1 METTDKNPET
11 TKEKEKE
18 SSERKY
24 VLLHLGSIFLIMI
37 AVLIFI
43 VPGME
48 STNYG
53 IASGLVVVIALVF
66 MYALLARYFS
76 PKTKDRNPNF
86 NPYHTFFF
94 KGTVILS
101 TLLVSFGILGAFF
114 VYIEYN
120 NLFQAVGLATSVIW
134 IALFL
139 IYFMWSVY
147 HYNINYGLTDQDWQR
162 IYDAKDRYNQGF
174 PVKTSEMTTPDYN
187 PYRSQTFGLPPGTV
201 RGMIAFT
208 LLMGGMALL
217 IVSFGTQYSGVDAA
231 LLSQQFEFFETAFLM
246 MIAFYFGDKSL
257 KYLQNRWSPRAGGD
271 NQTQSNAEPG
281 KSSSESGKWSLSQP
295 QSTLDMD
302 ENAFALDDSA
312 FTARNFESENERPL
326 EDQRVSLSTSFDL
339 SPENL
344 RIPEEYVQIKDNT
357 NSKVLS
363 DMDIRKAL
371 DELEQREHVKLS
383 LPVIKAVIE
392 VESAG
397 RGHLHDGRAKILFE
411 GHKFW
416 HWLEKFEK
424 DPKAL
429 QAGNEH
435 LIYKKWTRE
444 HYQGGVKEYD
454 RLEQAKSIDPKAAV
468 YATSWGLF
476 QILGENMEHYL
487 KGRKYKN
494 EEEFEA
500 LQHES
505 EYFHFLDFLEF
516 IKTKKVRGKALMDY
530 ISEENQGNYDWESF
544 AYGYNGSGYKINKY
558 HIKMKAH
565 YEKFKKEQ
573 TWMA

>member
-1 METTDKNPET
+1 METTDNKPEKT
-11 TKEKEKE
+11 EEKKKDASEK
-18 SSERKY
+18 KY
-24 VLLHLGSIFLIMI
+24 VLLHIGSIFLIMI
-37 AVLIFI
+37 AVLLFI

-101 TLLVSFGILGAFF
+101 TLLVTFGILGAFF

-162 IYDAKDRYNQGF
+162 IYDAKDRHSQGL
-174 PVKTSEMTTPDYN
+174 PVKASEMSTPEYN

-257 KYLQNRWSPRAGGD
+257 KYLQNRWSQRGAGE
-271 NQTQSNAEPG
+271 NQNQAN
-281 KSSSESGKWSLSQP
+281 SEQDAAPSQAGKWPVFQP
-295 QSTLDMD
+295 QSNLDID
-302 ENAFALDDSA
+302 ENAFAMDDSDFA
-312 FTARNFESENERPL
+312 ARNSESEKASQL
-326 EDQRVSLSTSFDL
+326 KDQRVSLSTGFDVP
-339 SPENL
+339 PEDFQF
-344 RIPEEYVQIKDNT
+344 PEEFVQIKDNT

-363 DMDIRKAL
+363 DMDIRMAL
-371 DELEQREHVKLS
+371 DELEQREQVKLS
-383 LPVIKAVIE
+383 LPVIKAVIA

-397 RGHLHDGRAKILFE
+397 RGHLNDGRAKILFE

-416 HWLEKFEK
+416 HWLEKSGK

-429 QAGNEH
+429 KVGNEH
-435 LIYKKWTRE
+435 LIYEKWTRE
-444 HYQGGVKEYD
+444 HYQAGAKEYE
-454 RLEQAKSIDPKAAV
+454 RLEQAKSIDLKAAV

-476 QILGENMEHYL
+476 QILGENMEHFI
-487 KGRKYKN
+487 KGRKYKSI
-494 EEEFEA
+494 EEFEA
-500 LQHES
+500 RQHES

-516 IKTKKVRGKALMDY
+516 IKTKKVRGKTLLTY

-544 AYGYNGSGYKINKY
+544 AYGYNGSGYKVNQY
-558 HIKMKAH
+558 HLKMKNH

>member
-1 METTDKNPET
+1 METADNKPET
-11 TKEKEKE
+11 TEEKKKD
-18 SSERKY
+18 SSEKKY
-24 VLLHLGSIFLIMI
+24 VLLHIGSIFLIML
-37 AVLIFI
+37 AVLLFI

-53 IASGLVVVIALVF
+53 IASGLVVVVALVF

-101 TLLVSFGILGAFF
+101 TLLVTFGILGAFF

-162 IYDAKDRYNQGF
+162 IYDAKDRHSQGL
-174 PVKTSEMTTPDYN
+174 PVKASEMSTPEYN

-217 IVSFGTQYSGVDAA
+217 IVSFGTQYSGVDSA

-257 KYLQNRWSPRAGGD
+257 KYLQNRWSQRGAAENQNQANSEQGAAGS
-271 NQTQSNAEPG
+271 QAE
-281 KSSSESGKWSLSQP
+281 KWPAFQP
-295 QSTLDMD
+295 QSNLDID
-302 ENAFALDDSA
+302 ENTFKMDDSA
-312 FTARNFESENERPL
+312 FATRNSDSEEASPL
-326 EDQRVSLSTSFDL
+326 ENQRVSLSTGFDVP
-339 SPENL
+339 PEEFQF
-344 RIPEEYVQIKDNT
+344 PEEYVQIKDNT
-357 NSKVLS
+357 SSKVLS
-363 DMDIRKAL
+363 DMDIRTAL
-371 DELEQREHVKLS
+371 DELEQREQVKIS
-383 LPVIKAVIE
+383 LPVIKAVIA

-397 RGHLHDGRAKILFE
+397 RGHLNDGRAKILFE

-416 HWLEKFEK
+416 HWLEKSGK

-429 QAGNEH
+429 QAGKEH
-435 LIYKKWTRE
+435 LIYEKWTRE
-444 HYQGGVKEYD
+444 HYQAGAKEYE
-454 RLEQAKSIDPKAAV
+454 RLEQAKSIDLKAAV

-476 QILGENMEHYL
+476 QILGENMEHFI
-487 KGRKYKN
+487 KGRKYKSI
-494 EEEFEA
+494 EEFEA
-500 LQHES
+500 RQHES

-516 IKTKKVRGKALMDY
+516 IKTKKVRGKTLLNY

-544 AYGYNGSGYKINKY
+544 AYGYNGSGYKVNQY
-558 HIKMKAH
+558 HIKMKNH

>member
-1 METTDKNPET
+1 
-11 TKEKEKE
+11 
-18 SSERKY
+18 
-24 VLLHLGSIFLIMI
+24 MI
-37 AVLIFI
+37 AVLVFI

-101 TLLVSFGILGAFF
+101 TLLVTFGILGAFF

-162 IYDAKDRYNQGF
+162 IYDAKDRHSQGF
-174 PVKTSEMTTPDYN
+174 PVKMAEMATPDHN

-257 KYLQNRWSPRAGGD
+257 KYLQNRWTPKGTGEK
-271 NQTQSNAEPG
+271 QSQSDTEQSVT
-281 KSSSESGKWSLSQP
+281 SSQSGKWSLSQP
-295 QSTLDMD
+295 QSTLDID

-312 FTARNFESENERPL
+312 FVARNLESENTSPL
-326 EDQRVSLSTSFDL
+326 EDQRVSLSTSFDMP
-339 SPENL
+339 PENL
-344 RIPEEYVQIKDNT
+344 QIQEEFVQIKDNT
-357 NSKVLS
+357 DSKILS
-363 DMDIRKAL
+363 DMDIRLAL
-371 DELEQREHVKLS
+371 EELEQKEQVRIS
-383 LPVIKAVIE
+383 LPVIKAVIA

-397 RGHLHDGRAKILFE
+397 RGHLADGRAKILFE

-416 HWLEKFEK
+416 HWLEKFGK

-429 QAGNEH
+429 QAGKEH
-435 LIYKKWTRE
+435 LIYEKWTRD
-444 HYQGGVKEYD
+444 HYLGGAREYE
-454 RLEQAKSIDPKAAV
+454 RLEQAKRIDPKAAV

-476 QILGENMEHYL
+476 QILGENMEHHL

-494 EEEFEA
+494 VEEFEA
-500 LQHES
+500 RQHES

-516 IKTKKVRGKALMDY
+516 IKTKKVRGKTLLDY

-544 AYGYNGSGYKINKY
+544 AYGYNGSGYKVNKY

-565 YEKFKKEQ
+565 YDKFKKEQ